1 MIDKVTNYAEALSFI
16 HGRHKFVKFPTLKRM
31 LRLANLLGE
40 PQKQLKFIHVTGT
53 NGKGSVT
60 AYLRD
65 LLVSQGYDVGTFTS
79 PFIEKFNERIAINGQ
94 MVSDNT
100 IVSLVQKVLP
110 AVNQVDK
117 EYGENGGGPTEF
129 EVLTAMMLVYFA
141 QSQPDFVIAEVGI
154 GGTYDSTNII
164 EPLIS
169 VITSVGMDHMKVLGN
184 TLAEIAA
191 NKAGI
196 IKKERPIVCGALP
209 TEALTVVQ
217 ERSQAMQAPLYQLG
231 KQFTVTPK
239 KVANYW
245 GETFAYHFSDVTLKK
260 VQLQMIGGYQIENAA
275 VALTTFLV
283 LMQQLSQPI
292 QSHELTKALKHTTWP
307 GRFEKI
313 NDEPLIVLDGAHNVP
328 AMQGL
333 KQTLQQKF
341 SGQKVYVLLAV
352 LEDKQ
357 FNEMIAEL
365 EQVSNLSLYLTDF
378 AGPRQTM
385 KQSELAAQWQTF
397 PQFDHWQEA
406 LGEII
411 SQMSADDLLLI
422 TGSLYFVSEV
432 RRYFK

>member
-31 LRLANLLGE
+31 LRLANLLGD

-94 MVSDNT
+94 MVSDTT

-110 AVNQVDK
+110 AVNQVDQ
-117 EYGENGGGPTEF
+117 EYAENGGGPTEF

-164 EPLIS
+164 EPLVS
-169 VITSVGMDHMKVLGN
+169 VITSVGMDHMKILGD

-196 IKKERPIVCGALP
+196 IKKGRPIVCGTLP
-209 TEALTVVQ
+209 AEAQTVVQ
-217 ERSQAMQAPLYQLG
+217 ERSQVMQAPLYQLG
-231 KQFTVTPK
+231 KQFTVDPK

-245 GETFAYHFSDVTLKK
+245 GETFAYHFSDVILKK
-260 VQLQMIGGYQIENAA
+260 VQLQMMGGYQIDNAA
-275 VALTTFLV
+275 IALTAFLV
-283 LMQQLSQPI
+283 VMKQLNQPVQSQVI
-292 QSHELTKALKHTTWP
+292 TKALQGTTWP
-307 GRFEKI
+307 GRFEKV

-333 KQTLQQKF
+333 RKLLQQKF
-341 SGQKVYVLLAV
+341 SQQNVYVLLAV
-352 LEDKQ
+352 LADKQ
-357 FNEMIAEL
+357 FNEMITEL
-365 EQVSNLSLYLTDF
+365 EQVPNLTLYLTDF

-385 KQSELAAQWQTF
+385 KQDELTSQWQKL
-397 PQFDHWQEA
+397 PQFAHWQEA
-406 LGEII
+406 LGEIV

-432 RRYFK
+432 RHYFK